1 MHNDKDL
8 DIVNV
13 LRMYADDL
21 HSDGGFNGYAR
32 AMSLAADEIVKLREY
47 AKAMEED
54 LVATIEQ
61 RDELGADKARWFR
74 MSEVFCQQAA
84 EHKAMYLKVRDELAA
99 EQQVTR
105 EGASVTPCQTCES
118 LARAVMMDQTG
129 AA

>member
-1 MHNDKDL
+1 MYNDKDL

-21 HSDGGFNGYAR
+21 HSYGGFNGYSR
-32 AMSLAADEIVKLREY
+32 AMSLAADEIVKLRY
-47 AKAMEED
+47 HAKAMEED

-61 RDELGADKARWFR
+61 RDELGAG
-74 MSEVFCQQAA
+74 VC
-84 EHKAMYLKVRDELAA
+84 
-99 EQQVTR
+99 
-105 EGASVTPCQTCES
+105 PTCES

>member
-1 MHNDKDL
+1 MYNDKDL

-84 EHKAMYLKVRDELAA
+84 EYKKQA
-99 EQQVTR
+99 E
-105 EGASVTPCQTCES
+105 A
-118 LARAVMMDQTG
+118 LARAVMLDQTG